1 MSVEQSETTYLCQEL
16 VSRRWAVSPRTLEG
30 WRYRQKGPN
39 FVRIGGRVRYRL
51 SDLEDFERSGSVLTG
66 EPVR

>member
-1 MSVEQSETTYLCQEL
+1 MSIEQSQTTYLCQEL
-16 VSRRWAVSPRTLEG
+16 VSRRWGVSTRTLEG
-30 WRYRQKGPN
+30 WRYRLKGPN

-66 EPVR
+66 ELGR